1 MEIEVKHEITS
12 IEIET
17 NYSEETPYRVLYFSG
32 ELCHCTELYF
42 SLVDALHGIEEREW
56 KNIILK

>member
-42 SLVDALHGIEEREW
+42 SLVDALHGIEERE
-56 KNIILK
+56 